1 MLPTFCACL
10 PLTHLP
16 FIFICAVREQIA
28 IKGRGDIT
36 FEVENV
42 ARLLGQLKAT
52 QKVWIK
58 EERKHLNMAKR
69 KPKASTV
76 DTTDSSGASGV
87 VDVST
92 KRLVV

>member
-1 MLPTFCACL
+1 MLL
-10 PLTHLP
+10 
-16 FIFICAVREQIA
+16 REQVA
-28 IKGRGDIT
+28 IKGRGDLT

-52 QKVWIK
+52 QKAWLK
-58 EERKHLNMAKR
+58 EERKHLSMAKR
-69 KPKASTV
+69 KPKAPTV

-87 VDVST
+87 VEST

>member
-1 MLPTFCACL
+1 MLL
-10 PLTHLP
+10 
-16 FIFICAVREQIA
+16 REQVA
-28 IKGRGDIT
+28 IKGRGDLT

-42 ARLLGQLKAT
+42 ARLLGELKAT
-52 QKVWIK
+52 QKAWLK
-58 EERKHLNMAKR
+58 EERKHLSMAKR